1 MRSKPCYNRLKSVW
15 IDKKIQASPNL
26 SGVQSK
32 EKNSGIECLN
42 YINNVAPY
50 PDTA

>member
-15 IDKKIQASPNL
+15 IDKKIQAS
-26 SGVQSK
+26 SK

-42 YINNVAPY
+42 YINNVVPY